1 MISILVK
8 MISIL
13 KRLFSTVKLDYN
25 KLGDN
30 KLGDNKLGCNKLGYN
45 KLGYNKLSFN
55 DLLFIANKHK
65 ILVGSSQFR
74 LG

>member
-13 KRLFSTVKLDYN
+13 KRLFSTVKLGYN

-30 KLGDNKLGCNKLGYN
+30 KLGDNKLGDNKLG
-45 KLGYNKLSFN
+45 
-55 DLLFIANKHK
+55 
-65 ILVGSSQFR
+65 
-74 LG
+74 

>member
-13 KRLFSTVKLDYN
+13 KRLFSTVKLGYN
-25 KLGDN
+25 KLGD
-30 KLGDNKLGCNKLGYN
+30 
-45 KLGYNKLSFN
+45 NKLSFN

-65 ILVGSSQFR
+65 ILVGSSQFNSMSS
-74 LG
+74 LL